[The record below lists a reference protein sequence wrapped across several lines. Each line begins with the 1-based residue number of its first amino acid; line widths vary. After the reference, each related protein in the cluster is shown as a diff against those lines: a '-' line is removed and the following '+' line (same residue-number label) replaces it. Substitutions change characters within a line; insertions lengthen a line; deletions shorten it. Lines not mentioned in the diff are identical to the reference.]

1 MAELSAV
8 WEQVKYLLSE
18 NISLIPVRDKEEP
31 NKNGKPH
38 PAKSAWAWTY
48 NKTNR
53 YTEDQLWKQMDY
65 HDTAAIGIVAGE
77 ISGNLEVI
85 DIDIKHKPGIDAL
98 LFKSIEMFYPDIYGL
113 LRIHKSPSGGY
124 HILYKIHNHEV
135 PGNVKLAG
143 RKTTAEEKEY
153 LQSSGRKANNE
164 VHFLETRG
172 EGGYVLAP
180 PSMGYAVLKDN
191 PIPVITWEQ
200 RCALIAL
207 CKSYTEIVKVIP
219 PPKPAKSQDEM
230 YTLNPFEDYNA
241 RTDVTELLAEYGWVE
256 LKEDHKYIWF
266 TRPGKD
272 AGVSASWNKETEI
285 FFVFTSSTEFEPDK
299 GYHPAT
305 ILALLKFGNDK
316 KKTYRYLTEQGFG
329 IFKPYFEEKRV
340 HKEAINNG
348 DLPANYSE
356 EAREKLATLKTL
368 YTEKLPFG
376 RFWVLNEKQKFEI
389 SREDLYYVAN
399 ELGYRLYN
407 RTQIVRIE
415 NNLVYQQTDKEFYN
429 SLKVYIWE
437 ESKAL
442 YTQICNAF
450 EAFLQKSGTFTIT
463 RLQDINKSD
472 ILQDTQYA
480 AYKYFANGILHVEA
494 NRTRL
499 LPYTAVLGL
508 LWSHKITTRLWT
520 DKPAQSVYKT
530 FLENAIGI
538 TSYVK
543 KIIGYLSHDHKSESS
558 GYLVVLTEKTI
569 DPKDGGGSGKNIFG
583 NILTGTTTVKT
594 VPGSSIQFNDKFLS
608 AWNYERVYFLADIP
622 RKIDWLFLKE
632 MVTGAGYSNKKY
644 IAETDVPKEDMPKIL
659 LNTNYSYEDEDGGVK
674 RRIRQLEFTD
684 FYTKNGGV
692 DTAHGKMF
700 PDDWTTDDW
709 TGYDQFIVESLQEL
723 FRAKGKIELIELSQE
738 GWTKK
743 FHMKHHETTYTFIL
757 NNIEDWCTNEF
768 VPNSTI
774 MEQYHDFCREE
785 NTAVRF
791 KKELNSLSLAI
802 KDYCHH
808 YGIHLM
814 SNVSGRAP
822 GFDNSVKGKIFG
834 DINDIL

>member
-1 MAELSAV
+1 MVELSAV

-31 NKNGKPH
+31 NKSGKPY
-38 PAKSAWAWTY
+38 PAKSAWSWTY

-53 YTEDQLWKQMDY
+53 YNEEQLWKQMEY
-65 HDTAAIGIVAGE
+65 RDTAAIGIVAGE

-85 DIDIKHKPGIDAL
+85 DIDVKHKPGIDAL
-98 LFKSIEMFYPDIYGL
+98 LFKSIEAFYPALYEQ

-124 HILYKIHNHEV
+124 HILYKIRNHEV
-135 PGNVKLAG
+135 PGNFKLAG
-143 RKTTAEEKEY
+143 RETTQEERDFMIA
-153 LQSSGRKANNE
+153 SGNKPNKE

-180 PSMGYAVLKDN
+180 PSMGYTVLKDN
-191 PIPVITWEQ
+191 PIPVITWEE
-200 RCALIAL
+200 RCSLISL

-241 RTDVTELLAEYGWVE
+241 RTDVTEILAEYGWDE
-256 LKEDHKYIWF
+256 FKEDHKYIWF

-272 AGVSASWNKETEI
+272 SGVSASWNKETEI

-305 ILALLKFGNDK
+305 ILALLKFANDK

-329 IFKPYFEEKRV
+329 VFKPYFEEKRI

-348 DLPANYSE
+348 ELPANYSE
-356 EAREKLATLKTL
+356 AAKEKLTTLKTL
-368 YTEKLPFG
+368 YEEKLPHG
-376 RFWVLNEKQKFEI
+376 RFWALNEKHKFEI
-389 SREDLYYVAN
+389 SREDLYYVAH

-407 RTQIVRIE
+407 RTQIVKIE

-429 SLKVYIWE
+429 RLKTYIWE
-437 ESKAL
+437 EAKNL
-442 YTQICNAF
+442 FVQICNAF

-463 RLQDINKSD
+463 RLQDINKTD

-480 AYKYFANGILHVEA
+480 AYKYFSNGILHIEA
-494 NRTRL
+494 NRRTL
-499 LPYTAVLGL
+499 LPYTGVQGF
-508 LWSHKITTRLWT
+508 LWAHKITTRPWT
-520 DKPAQSVYKT
+520 EKPAQSVYKT

-538 TSYVK
+538 TSYLK
-543 KIIGYLSHDHKSESS
+543 KIIGYLAHDHKSESS
-558 GYLVVLTEKTI
+558 GYLIVLTEKTV

-674 RRIRQLEFTD
+674 RRIRQLEFTS

-700 PDDWTTDDW
+700 PDDWTTEDW
-709 TGYDQFIVESLQEL
+709 TGYDQFIADSLQEL
-723 FRAKGKIELIELSQE
+723 FRAKGKIELMELSEE

-743 FHMKHHETTYTFIL
+743 FHMRHHETTYTFIS
-757 NNIEDWCTNEF
+757 NNINDWCESEF
-768 VPNSTI
+768 VANATI
-774 MEQYHDFCREE
+774 MDQYHDFCREE
-785 NTAVRF
+785 NTAQRF
-791 KKELNSLSLAI
+791 KKELNSLSIGI

-808 YGIHLM
+808 YGIQLV
-814 SNVSGRAP
+814 SNVSGRTD

-834 DINDIL
+834 EINDIL